1 MIWSSILVQ
10 MRFGS
15 FSVLLAMLFL
25 HTKVVAQEA
34 IVQYADSNRT
44 PTYAE
49 VIDFYRQV
57 NSSPYMLLD
66 SVGTTDAG
74 YPLHT
79 LIIDSRQ
86 QFQPDAI
93 RAAGRSVL
101 LINNAIHPGEPD
113 GVDAC
118 IRLADKWVQQPDL
131 LPDNLVIVIIPVYN
145 IGGALNRNSHSRA
158 NQNGPESYGFRG
170 NARNFD
176 LNRDFIKQ
184 DTENARTF
192 ASIYHRWQPEFF
204 IDTHVSN
211 GADYQHVMT
220 LVPTQHDKL
229 SPPLGDFLVETVLPF
244 LYDGMEAAGF
254 PMSPYVDPIGATPDA
269 GIVGFLDHP
278 RYSTGYT
285 ALFNTIGFMTETHML
300 KPYAQRVAATEVFIE
315 QTIAFMETQTATIIE
330 QKAKADLYNLYATAL
345 PLNWK
350 PDLACKDSI
359 YFRGY
364 TAKYKPSAVSGAD
377 RLYYDRTAPWERNIP
392 LYDHYDPDDH
402 VTVPEA
408 YIIPAAWKDIA
419 VKLQRNGIQYTMVNA
434 SDTLAAEVYY
444 IDDYKTLERPYEG
457 HYLHYATG
465 TRTEQVQWAVQ
476 PGDIIVPLH
485 QAGRRFIAEVLEP
498 KGPDSYF
505 SWNRFDPILMQ
516 KEWYSA
522 YVFED
527 AAAALL
533 EEDAVLREA
542 FETLK
547 QQDPAFAGNPSEQ
560 LYYIYRHSPYYEPT
574 HLRYPIGRIMRDR
587 GN

>member
-1 MIWSSILVQ
+1 

-15 FSVLLAMLFL
+15 VSVWLLLACLPTIL
-25 HTKVVAQEA
+25 IAQES
-34 IVQYADSNRT
+34 ITQYAYSNRT
-44 PTYAE
+44 PTYFE

-57 NSSPYMLLD
+57 SSSPYARLD
-66 SVGTTDAG
+66 SAGTTDAG

-79 LIIDSRQ
+79 LILDRQ
-86 QFQPDAI
+86 QQFEPDVI
-93 RAAGRSVL
+93 RRASRSLL

-118 IRLADKWVQQPDL
+118 IRLVHQWVNAPEL
-131 LPDNLVIVIIPVYN
+131 LPENTVIVIIPMYN

-170 NARNFD
+170 NARNYD

-192 ASIYHRWQPEFF
+192 VRIFHYWKPDIF

-229 SPPLGDFLVETVLPF
+229 SPPLGDYLVETVLPS
-244 LYDGMEAAGF
+244 LYRGMEAAGF

-278 RYSTGYT
+278 RYSTGYA

-300 KPYAQRVAATEVFIE
+300 KPYPQRVAATEAFIE
-315 QTIAFMETQTATIIE
+315 QTLAMMARETTTLKHLRAE
-330 QKAKADLYNLYATAL
+330 AEKYNRQAPAL

-350 PDLACKDSI
+350 PDLACRDSV

-364 TAKYKPSAVSGAD
+364 TARYKPSEVSGAE
-377 RLYYDRTAPWERNIP
+377 RLYYDRSAPWEKNIP

-402 VTVPEA
+402 VQVPPV
-408 YIIPAAWKDIA
+408 YILPSAWKSVAIM
-419 VKLQRNGIQYTMVNA
+419 LERNGIVYTTA
-434 SDTLAAEVYY
+434 DKSDTLTAEVYY
-444 IDDYKTLERPYEG
+444 IDDYQTSERAYEG
-457 HYLHYATG
+457 HYIHYATL
-465 TRTEQVQWAVQ
+465 TLTEQEMVVVQ
-476 PGDIIVPLH
+476 PGDIIIRTNQP
-485 QAGRRFIAEVLEP
+485 GRRFIAEVLEP
-498 KGPDSYF
+498 TAPDSYF
-505 SWNRFDPILMQ
+505 SWNYFDPILMQ
-516 KEWYSA
+516 KEWFSS

-527 AAAALL
+527 VAAELL
-533 EEDAVLREA
+533 REDAVLRTA
-542 FETLK
+542 FETKK
-547 QQDPAFAGNPSEQ
+547 QQEPAFANNAFEQ
-560 LYYIYRHSPYYEPT
+560 LYFIYRHSPYYEPT
-574 HLRYPIGRIMRDR
+574 HMRYPVLRVWEAVAE
-587 GN
+587 